1 MCPGLATEVLV
12 LGCGIGGGVAALT
25 LADAGVP
32 VTVVTRAEDPTES
45 NTHYAQGGI
54 IYRGAGDSADL
65 LAEDILRAGA
75 GLCHVPAVRLVASE
89 GPALVER
96 ILVERV
102 GVPFDRDGSGALSLA
117 REGSHSVS
125 RVAHVADAT
134 GRAIS
139 AALVGALRAHPNVS
153 LLTAHTAVEL
163 LTPARHSRD
172 PLSVYA
178 PTSCA
183 GVYVLD
189 QARGQ
194 TVCCQARHTI
204 LATGGL
210 GQIFLRTSNPAGAR
224 GDGFALAGRA
234 GARVI
239 NMEFV
244 QFHPTTF
251 FHDGAARFLVS
262 EAVRGAGA
270 RLVTADGR
278 PFMDRYAPEW
288 KDLAPRDI
296 VARAI
301 HHEMRSHDLPNV
313 FLDLRSYLAPE
324 RIRERFPNIHRDC
337 LAYGVD
343 MTRDLVPVVPAA
355 HYACGGVWADEWGRT
370 SLDRLY
376 AVGEVS
382 CTGLHGANRL
392 ASASLLE
399 GLVWGHRAAQDILRD
414 RAARRASGPCD
425 MCPPEGPGREP
436 AEPALI
442 GQDVATIRQI
452 MWSYVGLVRTTGGLA
467 RAVSALGHLE
477 KVIEDFYAAA
487 PLTDGLAGLRSSVQT
502 ARMVAEAARANTR
515 SVGCHYRE

>member
-1 MCPGLATEVLV
+1 MSSAPLTDVLV
-12 LGCGIGGGVAALT
+12 LGCGIGGGIAALA

-32 VTVVTRAEDPTES
+32 VTVVTRTDGPTES
-45 NTHYAQGGI
+45 NTRYAQGGI
-54 IYRGAGDSADL
+54 IYRGAGDSPDL
-65 LAEDILRAGA
+65 LGEDILRAGA
-75 GLCHVPAVRLVASE
+75 GLCHVPAVRITASE
-89 GPALVER
+89 GPALVEH
-96 ILVERV
+96 ILIDRL
-102 GVPFDRDGSGALSLA
+102 GVPFDRDPAGALSLA
-117 REGSHSVS
+117 REGSHSVA

-134 GRAIS
+134 GQAIA
-139 AALVGALRAHPNVS
+139 AALVGALERHPGVS
-153 LLTAHTAVEL
+153 LLTAHTAVDL
-163 LTPARHSRD
+163 LTLARHSQDRRD
-172 PLSVYA
+172 VYA
-178 PTSCA
+178 PAACA
-183 GVYVLD
+183 GAYVLD
-189 QARGQ
+189 QAQGRV
-194 TVCCQARHTI
+194 VCRPARHTI

-224 GDGFALAGRA
+224 GDGFAMARRA

-251 FHDGAARFLVS
+251 FHGGASRFLIS

-301 HHEMRSHDLPNV
+301 HHEMQSRDLPSV
-313 FLDLRSYLAPE
+313 YLDLRSYLPAD

-343 MTRDLVPVVPAA
+343 IARDLVPVVPAA
-355 HYACGGVWADEWGRT
+355 HYACGGVWVDEWGRT
-370 SLDRLY
+370 GLDRLY

-399 GLVWGHRAAQDILRD
+399 GLVWGHRAARDILRD
-414 RAARRASGPCD
+414 RADRGAWEPGD
-425 MCPPEGPGREP
+425 MRPWEDCGGAP
-436 AEPALI
+436 AEPTHLGEDA
-442 GQDVATIRQI
+442 ATIRRL
-452 MWSYVGLVRTTGGLA
+452 MWSHVGLVRTSRGLD
-467 RAVSALGHLE
+467 RAVSELRHLE
-477 KVIEDFYAAA
+477 REIRGFYAGAR
-487 PLTDGLAGLRSSVQT
+487 PTDELLGLRSSVQT
-502 ARMVAEAARANTR
+502 ARMVAEAARANPD
-515 SVGCHYRE
+515 SVGCHYRT

>member
-1 MCPGLATEVLV
+1 VSSAPLSEVLV
-12 LGCGIGGGVAALT
+12 IGCGIGGGVAALT

-32 VTVVTRAEDPTES
+32 VTVITRANGPTES
-45 NTHYAQGGI
+45 NTRHAQGGI
-54 IYRGAGDSADL
+54 IYRGAGDSPAL
-65 LAEDILRAGA
+65 LQEDILRAGA
-75 GLCHVPAVRLVASE
+75 GLCHLPAVRIAAAE

-96 ILVERV
+96 ILIDRV
-102 GVPFDRDGSGALSLA
+102 GVPFDRDPSGALSLA
-117 REGSHSVS
+117 REGSHSVA

-134 GRAIS
+134 GQAIA
-139 AALVGALRAHPNVS
+139 AALVGALERHPGVS
-153 LLTAHTAVEL
+153 LLTAHTAVDL
-163 LTPARHSRD
+163 LTSARHSQDRRD
-172 PLSVYA
+172 VYA
-178 PTSCA
+178 PAACA
-183 GVYVLD
+183 GAYVLD
-189 QARGQ
+189 QAQGRV
-194 TVCCQARHTI
+194 VCRPARHTI

-224 GDGFALAGRA
+224 GDGFAMARRA

-251 FHDGAARFLVS
+251 FHDGASRFLIS

-301 HHEMRSHDLPNV
+301 HHEMQSRDLPNV
-313 FLDLRSYLAPE
+313 YLDLRSHLPAD

-343 MTRDLVPVVPAA
+343 IARDLVPVVPAA
-355 HYACGGVWADEWGRT
+355 HYACGGVWADGWGRT

-399 GLVWGHRAAQDILRD
+399 GLVWGHRAARDILRD
-414 RAARRASGPCD
+414 RAERGAWEPGDMQPWEEGSGSA
-425 MCPPEGPGREP
+425 
-436 AEPALI
+436 AEPAHL
-442 GQDVATIRQI
+442 GEDMATIRRL
-452 MWSYVGLVRTTGGLA
+452 MWSHVGLVRTSRGLD
-467 RAVSALGHLE
+467 RAVSELRHLE
-477 KVIEDFYAAA
+477 REIRGFYAGAR
-487 PLTDGLAGLRSSVQT
+487 PTDELLGLWGSVQT
-502 ARMVAEAARANTR
+502 ARMVARAARANPD

>member
-1 MCPGLATEVLV
+1 VGPGLSTEVLV
-12 LGCGIGGGVAALT
+12 LGCGIGGSVAALT

-32 VTVVTRAEDPTES
+32 VTVVTRAEGPTES
-45 NTHYAQGGI
+45 NTWYAQGGI
-54 IYRGAGDSADL
+54 ISRGVGDSPDL
-65 LAEDILRAGA
+65 LGEDLLRAGA
-75 GLCHVPAVRLVASE
+75 GLCHVPAVRIAATE

-96 ILVERV
+96 ILIDRV
-102 GVPFDRDGSGALSLA
+102 GVSFDRDASGALSLG

-134 GRAIS
+134 GQAIS
-139 AALVGALRAHPNVS
+139 AALVGALRAHPSIS
-153 LLTAHTAVEL
+153 LRTAHTAIDL
-163 LTPARHSRD
+163 LTPAQHSRD
-172 PLSVYA
+172 RLSLYA
-178 PTSCA
+178 PASCA
-183 GVYVLD
+183 GAYVLD
-189 QARGQ
+189 QAPERV
-194 TVCCQARHTI
+194 VCCQARYTI

-210 GQIFLRTSNPAGAR
+210 GQIFLRTSNPEGAR
-224 GDGFALAGRA
+224 GDGFAMARRA

-251 FHDGAARFLVS
+251 FHDGASRFLVS
-262 EAVRGAGA
+262 ESVRGAGA

-301 HHEMRSHDLPNV
+301 HHEMRSRDLPNV
-313 FLDLRSYLAPE
+313 YLDLRSYLPAE
-324 RIRERFPNIHRDC
+324 RIRNRFPNINRDC

-343 MTRDLVPVVPAA
+343 IARDLVPVVPAA
-355 HYACGGVWADEWGRT
+355 HYACGGVWTDEWGRT

-399 GLVWGHRAAQDILRD
+399 GLVWGYRAAQDILRD
-414 RAARRASGPCD
+414 RAERQA
-425 MCPPEGPGREP
+425 PEPGEIRPWEDLGRDP

-442 GQDVATIRQI
+442 GQDTTTIQHI
-452 MWSYVGLVRTTGGLA
+452 MWSYVGLVRTARGLE
-467 RAVSALGHLE
+467 RAVSELGHLE
-477 KVIEDFYAAA
+477 QEIGEFYAAA
-487 PLTDGLAGLRSSVQT
+487 KLTDGLVGLRNSVQT
-502 ARMVAEAARANTR
+502 ALMVAEAARANTQ

>member
-1 MCPGLATEVLV
+1 VSSGPVTDVLV

-32 VTVVTRAEDPTES
+32 VTVVTRAAGATES
-45 NTHYAQGGI
+45 NTFYAQGGI
-54 IYRGAGDSADL
+54 IYRGAGDSPDL
-65 LAEDILRAGA
+65 LQEDILRAGA
-75 GLCHVPAVRLVASE
+75 GLCHVPAARITATE

-96 ILVERV
+96 ILIDRV
-102 GVPFDRDGSGALSLA
+102 GVPFDRDPSGALSLA
-117 REGSHSVS
+117 REGSHSVP

-134 GRAIS
+134 GQAIA
-139 AALVGALRAHPNVS
+139 AALVGALERHPNVS
-153 LLTAHTAVEL
+153 LLTAQTAVDL
-163 LTPARHSRD
+163 LTPARHSQDRR
-172 PLSVYA
+172 SVYA
-178 PTSCA
+178 PAACA
-183 GVYVLD
+183 GAYVLD
-189 QARGQ
+189 QAQGRV
-194 TVCCQARHTI
+194 VCRPARHTI

-224 GDGFALAGRA
+224 GDGFAMARRA

-251 FHDGAARFLVS
+251 FHEGASRFLVS

-270 RLVTADGR
+270 RLVTAAGR

-301 HHEMRSHDLPNV
+301 HHEMQSHDLPNV
-313 FLDLRSYLAPE
+313 YLDLRSYLPAD
-324 RIRERFPNIHRDC
+324 RVRERFPNIHREC

-343 MTRDLVPVVPAA
+343 IARDLVPVVPAA

-399 GLVWGHRAAQDILRD
+399 GLVWGHRAARDILRD
-414 RAARRASGPCD
+414 RADRGPWEPADLRPWEDCG
-425 MCPPEGPGREP
+425 CGP
-436 AEPALI
+436 AEPAHM
-442 GQDVATIRQI
+442 GEDAATIKRL
-452 MWSYVGLVRTTGGLA
+452 MWSYVGLVRTSRGLD
-467 RAVSALGHLE
+467 RAVRELSHLE
-477 KVIEDFYAAA
+477 RAIRDFYVAAR
-487 PLTDGLAGLRSSVQT
+487 PTDELVGLRGSVQT
-502 ARMVAEAARANTR
+502 ARMVAEAARANPE

>member
-1 MCPGLATEVLV
+1 MGPGLATEVLV

-32 VTVVTRAEDPTES
+32 VTVVTRAENATES
-45 NTHYAQGGI
+45 NTYYAQGGI
-54 IYRGAGDSADL
+54 IYRGAGDSPDL
-65 LAEDILRAGA
+65 LAEDIRRAGA
-75 GLCHVPAVRLVASE
+75 GLCHVPAVRIAATE

-96 ILVERV
+96 ILVDRV
-102 GVPFDRDGSGALSLA
+102 GVPFDRDASHALSLA

-134 GRAIS
+134 GQAIS
-139 AALVGALRAHPNVS
+139 AALVGVLRDHPNVS
-153 LLTAHTAVEL
+153 LLTARTAVEL
-163 LTPARHSRD
+163 ATPAQHSRD
-172 PLSVYA
+172 RLSVYA
-178 PTSCA
+178 PASCA
-183 GVYVLD
+183 GAYVLD
-189 QARGQ
+189 QARQ
-194 TVCCQARHTI
+194 QVICCQARHTI

-224 GDGFALAGRA
+224 GDGFALARRA
-234 GARVI
+234 GARVV

-301 HHEMRSHDLPNV
+301 HHEMRSHDLANV
-313 FLDLRSYLAPE
+313 YLDLRSYLPAD
-324 RIRERFPNIHRDC
+324 RIKERFPNIHRDC

-399 GLVWGHRAAQDILRD
+399 GLVWGYRAAQNILRD
-414 RAARRASGPCD
+414 RADGRAWQPGDLRPWED
-425 MCPPEGPGREP
+425 LGREP
-436 AEPALI
+436 AEPALVS
-442 GQDVATIRQI
+442 QDTVTIRQI
-452 MWSYVGLVRTTGGLA
+452 MWSYVGLVRTTRGLA
-467 RAVSALGHLE
+467 RAVSELGHLE
-477 KVIEDFYAAA
+477 REIGDFYATAT
-487 PLTDGLAGLRSSVQT
+487 LTDDLVGLRSSAQT
-502 ARMVAEAARANTR
+502 ALMVAEAARANTR
-515 SVGCHYRE
+515 SAGCHYRE